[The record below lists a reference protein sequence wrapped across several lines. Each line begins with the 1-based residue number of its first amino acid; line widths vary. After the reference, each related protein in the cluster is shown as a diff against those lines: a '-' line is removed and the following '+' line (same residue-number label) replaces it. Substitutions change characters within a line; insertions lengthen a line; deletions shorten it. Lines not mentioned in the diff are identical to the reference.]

1 MPTTCVLPP
10 ERHKLSALL
19 PYPSFR
25 AWWSEPHPPKSEEEK
40 RFERMRWRWIGLA
53 IVGSIGYWLIWG
65 PDLRLAKVVGEDGE
79 ESLGII
85 VGGDSVVLDADEGE
99 EDEGNGGD
107 NNGEH

>member
-10 ERHKLSALL
+10 ERYKLSALL

-25 AWWSEPHPPKSEEEK
+25 AWWSDPHSPKSEEEK

-65 PDLRLAKVVGEDGE
+65 PNLRLVKVVDEDGE
-79 ESLGII
+79 ESLGIA
-85 VGGDSVVLDADEGE
+85 VGGDTAVLDADEEE
-99 EDEGNGGD
+99 EDGGNGG
-107 NNGEH
+107 NNEEH